1 MGFLISCF
9 LKLGNKTQSK
19 ERAILFVISR
29 NANNGKSHITWTT
42 LWNLIARIL
51 SFLMEKSCVN
61 KLIMNIK

>member
-19 ERAILFVISR
+19 ARAMLFVISR
-29 NANNGKSHITWTT
+29 NTNNGKSHTTWTT
-42 LWNLIARIL
+42 LCNLIARIL
-51 SFLMEKSCVN
+51 PFLMEKSSVN